1 MASVSELRDAVK
13 TTLEANMT
21 GVHVYDTVPDAPNVL
36 PCVVIIPFTAAFDQA
51 MGRGTDQWVFDL
63 LVLCSGSEM
72 DVRQDQL
79 DSFITG
85 AGSNSIRQIIFQNRA
100 LGRSDCDAYVS
111 ELTEYGM
118 RFPAAE
124 IDHVGAR
131 LKLIIYTV
139 GTS

>member
-1 MASVSELRDAVK
+1 
-13 TTLEANMT
+13 
-21 GVHVYDTVPDAPNVL
+21 
-36 PCVVIIPFTAAFDQA
+36 
-51 MGRGTDQWVFDL
+51 
-63 LVLCSGSEM
+63 
-72 DVRQDQL
+72 
-79 DSFITG
+79 
-85 AGSNSIRQIIFQNRA
+85 
-100 LGRSDCDAYVS
+100 VS